1 MIEDSAGIAARAT
14 PGDLRARRL
23 REYLATMA
31 DAFSGSPLRRTL
43 MLLAAGIFAVIL
55 ATAYGQIVLNGWNK
69 PFYDA
74 LQQRDMQ
81 AFLAQLVVFLEIAG
95 ALLVLNVAQLW
106 LNQMLHLKLREALT
120 RDMIDEW
127 LSPGRAFCV
136 ARRGQIG
143 VNPDQRLHEDARHL
157 CDLSVDLGVGLL
169 QAGVLLASFVG
180 VLWALSSGFVFH
192 LWGASFQIPGYM
204 VWAAILYS
212 GTASWLSWMVG
223 RPLIALNGDR
233 YAREADLR
241 YSLVR
246 VNEQIDAISVS
257 SGERDEARRLQRDL
271 GAVLDATRRIVSA
284 TVRLTWITA
293 GYGWVTIVAPIVIA
307 APVYFG
313 GDMTFG
319 GLMMAVGA
327 FNQFHASLRW
337 FVDNIGSIADWR
349 ATLLRV
355 AAFRLA
361 LLEAKGAGGTAGH
374 ITLVR
379 SSEPVLVLDGLEMDT
394 PSGAVRLSEPQV
406 TVGPGER
413 VLITGA
419 MGAGKTLLTHT
430 LAGLWLWGKGSIS
443 LPRDGDIAFV
453 LRDPY
458 LPPGT
463 LRAAL
468 CYPHDADAYPTGEI
482 EDCLRR
488 AGLQRLSASLDRSAR
503 WDHEFGNDERRML
516 SIVQLLL
523 HRPGWIVI
531 DDIGDLTDGGD
542 GERVVSLL
550 QNDLARAAIIAMG
563 TEKGRNDGLFTRSLQ
578 LLPAAGQISG
588 SPRTDSSTSRL

>member
-1 MIEDSAGIAARAT
+1 MAGLNPIRDGAEDPQQRRYVATIAA
-14 PGDLRARRL
+14 
-23 REYLATMA
+23 
-31 DAFSGSPLRRTL
+31 AFNGSPLRGMIV
-43 MLLAAGIFAVIL
+43 MLAVGVLAVIL
-55 ATAYGQIVLNGWNK
+55 ATAYGQIVLNRWNQ

-74 LQQRDMQ
+74 LQQRDMP
-81 AFLAQLVVFLEIAG
+81 ALLAQLLVFFEIAG
-95 ALLVLNVAQLW
+95 ALLILNVAQLW

-120 RDMIDEW
+120 RDLIDEW
-127 LSPGRAFCV
+127 LRPGRAFHL

-169 QAGVLLASFVG
+169 QAGILLVSFVG

-192 LWGASFQIPGYM
+192 LWGSAFQIPGYM

-246 VNEQIDAISVS
+246 VNEQIDAISVA
-257 SGERDEARRLQRDL
+257 SGEGDEARRLHGDL
-271 GAVLDATRRIVSA
+271 GAVITATRRIVSA
-284 TVRLTWITA
+284 TVRLACVTS
-293 GYGWVTIVAPIVIA
+293 GYGWVTIVAPIIIA

-355 AAFRLA
+355 ATFRIA
-361 LLEAKGAGGTAGH
+361 LLDAEDDGDAANRIA
-374 ITLVR
+374 IVR
-379 SSEPVLVLDGLEMDT
+379 SPEPAIVLDGLEMDV
-394 PSGAVRLSEPQV
+394 PSGTVRLSQPQV
-406 TVGPGER
+406 TIRAGDR

-419 MGAGKTLLTHT
+419 MGTGKTLLTHT
-430 LAGLWLWGKGSIS
+430 IAGLWCWGRGSVS
-443 LPRDGDIAFV
+443 LPRGGSVAFV
-453 LRDPY
+453 VRDPY
-458 LPPGT
+458 LPSGT

-468 CYPHDADAYPTGEI
+468 CYPRDADAYSTGEI

-488 AGLQRLSASLDRSAR
+488 VGLARLAPSLDHSAR
-503 WDHEFGNDERRML
+503 WEHEFGNDERRML

-523 HRPGWIVI
+523 QRPGWIVI
-531 DDIGDLTDGGD
+531 DDVDDLTMGSGG
-542 GERVVSLL
+542 ESFVSLL
-550 QNDLARAAIIAMG
+550 RTELAGAAVLAMG
-563 TEKGRNDGLFTRSLQ
+563 TQEGQVGLFTQALR
-578 LLPAAGQISG
+578 LLPAFDQADG
-588 SPRTDSSTSRL
+588 SRRTAPSTSRL

>member
-1 MIEDSAGIAARAT
+1 MA
-14 PGDLRARRL
+14 DLKRMRDGVEERPLRR
-23 REYLATMA
+23 YVATMA
-31 DAFSGSPLRRTL
+31 AAFGASPMRRVL
-43 MLLAAGIFAVIL
+43 IGLAAGIFAVIL

-74 LQQRDMQ
+74 LQHRDEQ
-81 AFLAQLVVFLEIAG
+81 AFLAQLLVFFEIAG

-120 RDMIDEW
+120 RDMIEEW
-127 LSPGRAFCV
+127 LKPGRAFSV
-136 ARRGQIG
+136 AQRGQIG
-143 VNPDQRLHEDARHL
+143 ANPDQRLHEDVRHL

-169 QAGVLLASFVG
+169 QAGVLLVSFVG

-192 LWGASFQIPGYM
+192 VWGAAFQIPGYM

-212 GTASWLSWMVG
+212 GTASSLSWMVG

-246 VNEQIDAISVS
+246 VNEQLDAIAVS
-257 SGERDEARRLQRDL
+257 GGEADEARRLEGDL
-271 GAVLDATRRIVSA
+271 GAVIAATRRIVSA
-284 TVRLTWITA
+284 MVRLAWVTL
-293 GYGWVTIVAPIVIA
+293 GYGWVTIVAPIIID

-349 ATLLRV
+349 ATLRRV

-361 LLEAKGAGGTAGH
+361 LVEAGAEDGAADR
-374 ITLVR
+374 IAFVA
-379 SSEPVLVLDGLEMDT
+379 SPAPAMVLDNLEMDA
-394 PSGAVRLSEPQV
+394 PSGPVRLSQPHV
-406 TVGPGER
+406 VVHPGDR
-413 VLITGA
+413 VLVTGP

-430 LAGLWLWGKGSIS
+430 IAGLWRRGKGVVR
-443 LPRDGDIAFV
+443 LPEDGGIAFV
-453 LRDPY
+453 VRDPY
-458 LPPGT
+458 MPPGT

-468 CYPHDADAYPTGEI
+468 CYPRTAEACSSEAIVAGLT
-482 EDCLRR
+482 R
-488 AGLQRLSASLDRSAR
+488 AGLERLSPWLDRSAR
-503 WDHEFGNDERRML
+503 WEHEFGNAERRML
-516 SIVQLLL
+516 SLVRVLLQ
-523 HRPGWIVI
+523 RPGWIVI
-531 DDIGDLTDGGD
+531 DDVDDLTDGENGA
-542 GERVVSLL
+542 RVAAIFRD
-550 QNDLARAAIIAMG
+550 DLASAAIIAMG
-563 TEKGRNDGLFTRSLQ
+563 AGEGHGDLFFRTLRLV
-578 LLPAAGQISG
+578 SG
-588 SPRTDSSTSRL
+588 

>member
-1 MIEDSAGIAARAT
+1 MASMNQIRDGAEEAQRRKYVATIVAA
-14 PGDLRARRL
+14 
-23 REYLATMA
+23 
-31 DAFSGSPLRRTL
+31 FNNSPLRGTIITL
-43 MLLAAGIFAVIL
+43 SVGVLTVVL
-55 ATAYGQIVLNGWNK
+55 ATAYGQIVLNRWNQ

-74 LQQRDMQ
+74 LQQRSLP
-81 AFLAQLVVFLEIAG
+81 ALLTQLVIFFEIAS

-120 RDMIDEW
+120 RDLIGEW
-127 LSPGRAFCV
+127 LRPGRAFHL

-169 QAGVLLASFVG
+169 QAGILLVSFVG

-192 LWGASFQIPGYM
+192 LWGSAFQIPGYM

-246 VNEQIDAISVS
+246 VNEQIDAVSVS
-257 SGERDEARRLQRDL
+257 SGEGNESRRLYADL
-271 GAVLDATRRIVSA
+271 GTVIAATRRIVSA
-284 TVRLTWITA
+284 TVRLAWVTS

-355 AAFRLA
+355 ATFRIA
-361 LLEAKGAGGTAGH
+361 LLDAEDVGDAADR
-374 ITLVR
+374 ITIVR
-379 SSEPVLVLDGLEMDT
+379 STEPALVLDSLEMDV
-394 PSGAVRLSEPQV
+394 PLGIVRLSKSRV
-406 TVGPGER
+406 TIHPGDR
-413 VLITGA
+413 VMVTGA
-419 MGAGKTLLTHT
+419 MGSGKTLLTHT
-430 LAGLWLWGKGSIS
+430 IAGLWCWGRGSVS
-443 LPRDGDIAFV
+443 LPRDGSVAFLV
-453 LRDPY
+453 RDPY
-458 LPPGT
+458 LASGT

-468 CYPHDADAYPTGEI
+468 CYPRDEDAYSTGEI

-488 AGLQRLSASLDRSAR
+488 TGLSRLAPSMDHSAR
-503 WDHEFGNDERRML
+503 WEHELGNDDRRML
-516 SIVQLLL
+516 SIAQMLLQ
-523 HRPGWIVI
+523 RPGWIVI
-531 DDIGDLTDGGD
+531 DDVDDLIEGSS
-542 GERVVSLL
+542 GERFVSLI
-550 QNDLARAAIIAMG
+550 QDELADTAILAMG
-563 TEKGRNDGLFTRSLQ
+563 TIERQGGLFTHVLRLRSVFHQ
-578 LLPAAGQISG
+578 AGG
-588 SPRTDSSTSRL
+588 NRRTVSSTSRL

>member
-1 MIEDSAGIAARAT
+1 MADPKPMRDGVEE
-14 PGDLRARRL
+14 PRL
-23 REYLATMA
+23 RQYVATMA
-31 DAFSGSPLRRTL
+31 AAFNGSPLRGIL
-43 MLLAAGIFAVIL
+43 VLLAVGVLVVIL
-55 ATAYGQIVLNGWNK
+55 ATAYGQIVLNRWNQ

-74 LQQRDMQ
+74 LQQRNMPV
-81 AFLAQLVVFLEIAG
+81 FLAQLLVFFEIAG

-127 LSPGRAFCV
+127 LRPGRAFRV

-143 VNPDQRLHEDARHL
+143 INPDQRLHEDARHL
-157 CDLSVDLGVGLL
+157 SDLSVDLGVGLL
-169 QAGVLLASFVG
+169 QAGILLISFVG

-192 LWGASFQIPGYM
+192 LWGAAFQIPGYM

-241 YSLVR
+241 YSLMR
-246 VNEQIDAISVS
+246 VNEQLDAISVS
-257 SGERDEARRLQRDL
+257 SGEVDEARRLQRDL
-271 GAVLDATRRIVSA
+271 AAVMAATRRIVFA
-284 TVRLTWITA
+284 MTRLAWVTS
-293 GYGWVTIVAPIVIA
+293 GYGWVTIVAPIIIA

-349 ATLLRV
+349 ATLGRV

-361 LLEAKGAGGTAGH
+361 LMDAETADGTAAR
-374 ITLVR
+374 IAFVP
-379 SSEPVLVLDGLEMDT
+379 SPEPVMVFDDLEIDV
-394 PSGAVRLSEPQV
+394 PSGPVRLSEPHV
-406 TVGPGER
+406 EVHPGDR
-413 VLITGA
+413 VLVTGA
-419 MGAGKTLLTHT
+419 MGAGKTLLTQT
-430 LAGLWLWGKGSIS
+430 IAGLWLWGRGSIS
-443 LPRDGDIAFV
+443 LPRDGGIAFV
-453 LRDPY
+453 VRDPY

-468 CYPHDADAYPTGEI
+468 CYPRDADAYST
-482 EDCLRR
+482 EDILGGLQR
-488 AGLQRLSASLDRSAR
+488 AGLERLAPSLDRVDR
-503 WDHEFGNDERRML
+503 WEREFGNDERRML

-531 DDIGDLTDGGD
+531 DDIGDLTDGD
-542 GERVVSLL
+542 NGEQVVSIFRE
-550 QNDLARAAIIAMG
+550 DLASAAIVAMG
-563 TEKGRNDGLFTRSLQ
+563 TGEGRVDLF
-578 LLPAAGQISG
+578 A
-588 SPRTDSSTSRL
+588 RTLRLVPGTGGR

>member
-1 MIEDSAGIAARAT
+1 MIRDSAGTAAPAT
-14 PGDLRARRL
+14 PVRAEERRL
-23 REYLATMA
+23 RQYLASMVA
-31 DAFSGSPLRRTL
+31 AFNGSPLRGTL
-43 MLLAAGIFAVIL
+43 ILLAVGIFAVIL
-55 ATAYGQIVLNGWNK
+55 ATAYGQIILNSWNK

-81 AFLAQLVVFLEIAG
+81 AFLAQLLVFFEIAG
-95 ALLVLNVAQLW
+95 ALLVLNIAQLW

-127 LSPGRAFCV
+127 LVPGRAFNL

-192 LWGASFQIPGYM
+192 LWGAAFQIPGYM

-257 SGERDEARRLQRDL
+257 SGEASEARRLQRDL
-271 GAVLDATRRIVSA
+271 GTVIAATRRIVSA
-284 TVRLTWITA
+284 TVRLAWVTS
-293 GYGWVTIVAPIVIA
+293 GYGWVTIVAPIIIA

-355 AAFRLA
+355 ATFRIA
-361 LLEAKGAGGTAGH
+361 LLDAEDAGRAADR
-374 ITLVR
+374 IAVVR
-379 SSEPVLVLDGLEMDT
+379 SSEPALVLEELEMDV
-394 PSGAVRLSEPQV
+394 PSGAVRLSEPLV
-406 TVGPGER
+406 TIRTGDR
-413 VLITGA
+413 VLVTGA

-430 LAGLWLWGKGSIS
+430 IAGLWCWGKGSVR
-443 LPRDGDIAFV
+443 LPHDGNVAFV
-453 LRDPY
+453 VRDPY
-458 LPPGT
+458 LPSGT

-468 CYPHDADAYPTGEI
+468 CYPRDADAYSTGEI
-482 EDCLRR
+482 ENCLRQ
-488 AGLQRLSASLDRSAR
+488 AGLERLSPSLDRSAR
-503 WDHEFGNDERRML
+503 WEHEFGNDERRML
-516 SIVQLLL
+516 SVVQLLL

-531 DDIGDLTDGGD
+531 DDIGDLTAGSD
-542 GERVVSLL
+542 GERFASLL
-550 QNDLARAAIIAMG
+550 QNALADAAVLAMG
-563 TEKGRNDGLFTRSLQ
+563 TEQAGSGLFTHTLR
-578 LLPAAGQISG
+578 LLSTFNQADG
-588 SPRTDSSTSRL
+588 SR

>member
-1 MIEDSAGIAARAT
+1 MASLNQIRDGAGVSQRRRYAATIAAA
-14 PGDLRARRL
+14 LNN
-23 REYLATMA
+23 
-31 DAFSGSPLRRTL
+31 SPLRGMIV
-43 MLLAAGIFAVIL
+43 MLAVGVLAVVL
-55 ATAYGQIVLNGWNK
+55 ATAYGQIILNRWNQ

-74 LQQRDMQ
+74 LQQRDMT
-81 AFLAQLVVFLEIAG
+81 ALLAQLLVFFEIAG
-95 ALLVLNVAQLW
+95 ALLILNVAQLW

-120 RDMIDEW
+120 RDLIDEW
-127 LSPGRAFCV
+127 LRPGRAFHL

-169 QAGVLLASFVG
+169 QAGILLVSFVG

-192 LWGASFQIPGYM
+192 LWGSAFQIPGYM

-233 YAREADLR
+233 YAREADMR
-241 YSLVR
+241 SSLVR

-257 SGERDEARRLQRDL
+257 SGEGNESRRLYRDL
-271 GAVLDATRRIVSA
+271 DSVITATHRIVSA
-284 TVRLTWITA
+284 TVRLAWVTS
-293 GYGWVTIVAPIVIA
+293 GYGWVTIVAPIIIA

-355 AAFRLA
+355 ATFRIA
-361 LLEAKGAGGTAGH
+361 LLDAGDIGDAADR
-374 ITLVR
+374 IAIIR
-379 SSEPVLVLDGLEMDT
+379 SGEPALVLDGLEMDV
-394 PSGAVRLSEPQV
+394 PLGIVRLSTSHV
-406 TVGPGER
+406 TIRPGDR
-413 VLITGA
+413 VLVTGA
-419 MGAGKTLLTHT
+419 MGSGKTLLTHT
-430 LAGLWLWGKGSIS
+430 IAGLWCWGRGSVS
-443 LPRDGDIAFV
+443 LPRDGSVAFV
-453 LRDPY
+453 VRDPY
-458 LPPGT
+458 LPSGT

-468 CYPHDADAYPTGEI
+468 CYPRDADAYSTGEI
-482 EDCLRR
+482 ENCLQR
-488 AGLQRLSASLDRSAR
+488 AGLERLAPSLDRSAR
-503 WDHEFGNDERRML
+503 WEHEFGNDERRML

-523 HRPGWIVI
+523 QRPGWLVI
-531 DDIGDLTDGGD
+531 DDVDDLTRGSG
-542 GERVVSLL
+542 GERFVSLM
-550 QNDLARAAIIAMG
+550 QKELADTAILAMG
-563 TEKGRNDGLFTRSLQ
+563 TIDERAGLFTHVLRLC
-578 LLPAAGQISG
+578 PAFDQADGD
-588 SPRTDSSTSRL
+588 RLTASSTSRL

>member
-1 MIEDSAGIAARAT
+1 MTDLNHAPAGAAE
-14 PGDLRARRL
+14 PRL
-23 REYLATMA
+23 RQYVATMA
-31 DAFSGSPLRRTL
+31 DAFRGSPLRSIL
-43 MLLAAGIFAVIL
+43 VLLAVGVLVVIL
-55 ATAYGQIVLNGWNK
+55 ATAYGQIVLNRWNK

-81 AFLAQLVVFLEIAG
+81 AFLAQLLVFFEIAG

-120 RDMIDEW
+120 RDMIDQW
-127 LSPGRAFCV
+127 LRPGRAFRV

-143 VNPDQRLHEDARHL
+143 VNPDQRLHEDARRL

-192 LWGASFQIPGYM
+192 FWDAAFQIPGYM

-241 YSLVR
+241 YSLMR
-246 VNEQIDAISVS
+246 VNEQVDAISVS
-257 SGERDEARRLQRDL
+257 SGEADEARRLHRDL
-271 GAVLDATRRIVSA
+271 DAVMAATRRIVFA
-284 TVRLTWITA
+284 MTRLAWVTS
-293 GYGWVTIVAPIVIA
+293 GYGWVTIVAPIIIA

-313 GDMTFG
+313 GNMTFG

-349 ATLLRV
+349 ATLRRV

-361 LLEAKGAGGTAGH
+361 LLEPDGSGGPADRVA
-374 ITLVR
+374 ILQ
-379 SSEPVLVLDGLEMDT
+379 SPEPAIVFDDLEMDAPT
-394 PSGAVRLSEPQV
+394 AKVRLSEPHV
-406 TVGPGER
+406 TIHPGDR
-413 VLITGA
+413 VLVSGA

-430 LAGLWLWGKGSIS
+430 MAGLWDWGKGSIS
-443 LPRDGDIAFV
+443 LPGDPIAFV
-453 LRDPY
+453 VRDPY
-458 LPPGT
+458 MPAGT

-468 CYPHDADAYPTGEI
+468 CYPRDADAYAT
-482 EDCLRR
+482 EDILGSLQR
-488 AGLQRLSASLDRSAR
+488 AGLERLAPSLDRSAR
-503 WDHEFGNDERRML
+503 WEHEFGNDERRML

-531 DDIGDLTDGGD
+531 DDIGDLTGGD
-542 GERVVSLL
+542 NFERVAAIFREE
-550 QNDLARAAIIAMG
+550 LAGAAIIAMG
-563 TEKGRNDGLFTRSLQ
+563 VDEGHGDLFTLTLR
-578 LLPAAGQISG
+578 LLPVGRIA
-588 SPRTDSSTSRL
+588 

>member
-1 MIEDSAGIAARAT
+1 MTDPNQVRAGAAE
-14 PGDLRARRL
+14 PRL
-23 REYLATMA
+23 RQYVATMVA
-31 DAFSGSPLRRTL
+31 AFRGSPLQGIL
-43 MLLAAGIFAVIL
+43 VLLAVGVLVVIL
-55 ATAYGQIVLNGWNK
+55 ATAYGQIVLNSWNK

-81 AFLAQLVVFLEIAG
+81 AFLAQLLVFFEIAG
-95 ALLVLNVAQLW
+95 ALLILNVAQLW

-127 LSPGRAFCV
+127 LRPGRAFRV

-143 VNPDQRLHEDARHL
+143 VNPDQRLHEDARRL

-192 LWGASFQIPGYM
+192 FWNAAFQIPGYM

-241 YSLVR
+241 YSLMR
-246 VNEQIDAISVS
+246 VNEQVDAISVS
-257 SGERDEARRLQRDL
+257 SGEADEARRLQRNLD
-271 GAVLDATRRIVSA
+271 AVMVATRRIVFA
-284 TVRLTWITA
+284 MTRLAWVTS
-293 GYGWVTIVAPIVIA
+293 GYGWVTIVAPIIIA

-349 ATLLRV
+349 ATLGRV

-361 LLEAKGAGGTAGH
+361 LLEPDIADGPAGRIAF
-374 ITLVR
+374 LQ
-379 SSEPVLVLDGLEMDT
+379 SSEPAIVLDNLEMDV
-394 PSGAVRLSEPQV
+394 PSGKIRLSEPHV
-406 TVGPGER
+406 TIRPGDR
-413 VLITGA
+413 VFVTGA

-430 LAGLWLWGKGSIS
+430 LAGLWCWGKGTIS
-443 LPRDGDIAFV
+443 LPHDDPIAFLV
-453 LRDPY
+453 RDPY
-458 LPPGT
+458 MPPGT

-468 CYPHDADAYPTGEI
+468 CYPKDTDAYST
-482 EDCLRR
+482 EDILDSLQQV
-488 AGLQRLSASLDRSAR
+488 GLERLAPSLERSAR
-503 WDHEFGNDERRML
+503 WEHEFGNDERRML
-516 SIVQLLL
+516 SIAQLLL

-531 DDIGDLTDGGD
+531 DDIGDLTGSGNV
-542 GERVVSLL
+542 ERVAAIFRGK
-550 QNDLARAAIIAMG
+550 LAGATIIAMG
-563 TEKGRNDGLFTRSLQ
+563 AEEGHGDLFARTLR
-578 LLPAAGQISG
+578 LLPVESKA
-588 SPRTDSSTSRL
+588 

>member
-1 MIEDSAGIAARAT
+1 MA
-14 PGDLRARRL
+14 DLNPVRDGAEEPRL
-23 REYLATMA
+23 RQYLATMA
-31 DAFSGSPLRRTL
+31 AAFHGSPLRGVL
-43 MLLAAGIFAVIL
+43 MLLAAGILAVIL
-55 ATAYGQIVLNGWNK
+55 ATAYGQIVLNRWNQ

-74 LQQRDMQ
+74 LQQRNMP
-81 AFLAQLVVFLEIAG
+81 AFLAQLLVFFEIAG

-127 LSPGRAFCV
+127 LRPGRAFRV

-143 VNPDQRLHEDARHL
+143 INPDQRLHEDAHRL
-157 CDLSVDLGVGLL
+157 SDLSVDLGVGLL
-169 QAGVLLASFVG
+169 QAGVLLLSFVG

-192 LWGASFQIPGYM
+192 LWGDAFLIPGYM

-241 YSLVR
+241 SSLMR
-246 VNEQIDAISVS
+246 VNEQLAAISVA
-257 SGERDEARRLQRDL
+257 SGEVDEARRLQRDL
-271 GAVLDATRRIVSA
+271 AAVMAATSRIVFA
-284 TVRLTWITA
+284 MTRLAWVTS
-293 GYGWVTIVAPIVIA
+293 GYGWVTIVAPIIIA

-349 ATLLRV
+349 ATLGRV

-361 LLEAKGAGGTAGH
+361 LMDAETADGTADR
-374 ITLVR
+374 IAFVP
-379 SSEPVLVLDGLEMDT
+379 SPDPVIVLDNLEIDV
-394 PSGAVRLSEPQV
+394 PSGPVRLSEPHV
-406 TVGPGER
+406 EVHPGDR
-413 VLITGA
+413 VLVTGA
-419 MGAGKTLLTHT
+419 LGAGKTLLTHT
-430 LAGLWLWGKGSIS
+430 IAGLWFWGRGSIS
-443 LPRDGDIAFV
+443 LPRDGGIAFV
-453 LRDPY
+453 VRDPY
-458 LPPGT
+458 MPAGT

-468 CYPHDADAYPTGEI
+468 CYPRDADAYSTEEI
-482 EDCLRR
+482 LASLQR
-488 AGLQRLSASLDRSAR
+488 AGLERLSPSLDRIAR
-503 WDHEFGNDERRML
+503 WEHEFGNDERRML
-516 SIVQLLL
+516 SIAQLLL

-531 DDIGDLTDGGD
+531 DDIGDLTDGD
-542 GERVVSLL
+542 NGERVASIFR
-550 QNDLARAAIIAMG
+550 DELASAAIIAMG
-563 TEKGRNDGLFTRSLQ
+563 TGDGRVDLFSRTLR
-578 LLPAAGQISG
+578 LLPVTGGGPAN
-588 SPRTDSSTSRL
+588 

>member
-1 MIEDSAGIAARAT
+1 MAALNQIREGAGEPQQRQYMATIAAA
-14 PGDLRARRL
+14 L
-23 REYLATMA
+23 
-31 DAFSGSPLRRTL
+31 SGSPLRGIL
-43 MLLAAGIFAVIL
+43 VVLAVGVLVVIL
-55 ATAYGQIVLNGWNK
+55 ATAYGQIVLNRWNR

-74 LQQRDMQ
+74 LQERNM
-81 AFLAQLVVFLEIAG
+81 AALLAQLLVFFEIAG
-95 ALLVLNVAQLW
+95 GLLILNVVQLW

-127 LSPGRAFCV
+127 LRPGRAFHL

-143 VNPDQRLHEDARHL
+143 VNPDQRLHEDAHHL

-192 LWGASFQIPGYM
+192 LWGAAFQIPGYM

-223 RPLIALNGDR
+223 RPLVALNGDR

-257 SGERDEARRLQRDL
+257 SGETDEAQRLQGDL
-271 GAVLDATRRIVSA
+271 SAVIAATRRIVSA
-284 TVRLTWITA
+284 TVRLAWVTS
-293 GYGWVTIVAPIVIA
+293 GYGWVTIVAPIIIA

-313 GDMTFG
+313 GEMTFG

-327 FNQFHASLRW
+327 FNQLHASLRW

-355 AAFRLA
+355 AAFRIA
-361 LLEAKGAGGTAGH
+361 LLDAEVADGGVDR
-374 ITLVR
+374 IVFVR
-379 SSEPVLVLDGLEMDT
+379 SSEPVIVLDGLEMDV
-394 PSGAVRLSEPQV
+394 PSGTVRLSEPQV
-406 TVGPGER
+406 MVNAGER
-413 VLITGA
+413 VLVTGL

-430 LAGLWLWGKGSIS
+430 IAGLWSRGRGSVR
-443 LPRDGDIAFV
+443 LPRDGSVAFLV
-453 LRDPY
+453 REPY
-458 LPPGT
+458 LPSGT

-468 CYPHDADAYPTGEI
+468 CYPRNADAYSTGEI

-488 AGLQRLSASLDRSAR
+488 TGLQRLSLSLDRSAR
-503 WDHEFGNDERRML
+503 WEHEFGNDQRRML
-516 SIVQLLL
+516 SVVQVLL

-531 DDIGDLTDGGD
+531 DDIEDLTVGDD

-550 QNDLARAAIIAMG
+550 QNELADAAVLAMG
-563 TEKGRNDGLFTRSLQ
+563 TGEGQGSLFTHILRLLPGLDQADGLR
-578 LLPAAGQISG
+578 
-588 SPRTDSSTSRL
+588 

>member
-1 MIEDSAGIAARAT
+1 MVSASWFMQRHLDIAAAGMADPKLMRDGAEE
-14 PGDLRARRL
+14 PRL
-23 REYLATMA
+23 RQYVATMA
-31 DAFSGSPLRRTL
+31 AAFNGSPLRGIL
-43 MLLAAGIFAVIL
+43 VLLAVGVLVVIL
-55 ATAYGQIVLNGWNK
+55 ATAYGQIVLNRWNQ

-74 LQQRDMQ
+74 LQQRNMPV
-81 AFLAQLVVFLEIAG
+81 FLAQLLVFFEIAG

-127 LSPGRAFCV
+127 LRPGRAFRV

-143 VNPDQRLHEDARHL
+143 INPDQRLHEDARHL
-157 CDLSVDLGVGLL
+157 SDLSVDLGVGLL
-169 QAGVLLASFVG
+169 QAGILLISFVG

-192 LWGASFQIPGYM
+192 LWGAAFLIPGYM

-241 YSLVR
+241 YSLMR
-246 VNEQIDAISVS
+246 VNEQLDAISVS
-257 SGERDEARRLQRDL
+257 SGEVDEARRLQRDL
-271 GAVLDATRRIVSA
+271 AAVMAATRRIVFA
-284 TVRLTWITA
+284 MTRLAWVTS
-293 GYGWVTIVAPIVIA
+293 GYGWVTIVAPIIIA

-349 ATLLRV
+349 ATLGRV

-361 LLEAKGAGGTAGH
+361 LMDAETADGTAER
-374 ITLVR
+374 IAFVP
-379 SSEPVLVLDGLEMDT
+379 SPEPVMVFDDLEIDV
-394 PSGAVRLSEPQV
+394 PSGPVRLSEPHV
-406 TVGPGER
+406 EVRPGDR
-413 VLITGA
+413 VLVTGA

-430 LAGLWLWGKGSIS
+430 IAGLWLWGRGSIS
-443 LPRDGDIAFV
+443 LPRDGGIAFV
-453 LRDPY
+453 VRDPY

-468 CYPHDADAYPTGEI
+468 CYPRDADAYTT
-482 EDCLRR
+482 EDILGGLQR
-488 AGLQRLSASLDRSAR
+488 AGLERLAPSRDRVDR
-503 WDHEFGNDERRML
+503 WEREFGNDERRML

-531 DDIGDLTDGGD
+531 DDIGDLTDGD
-542 GERVVSLL
+542 NGERVVSIFRE
-550 QNDLARAAIIAMG
+550 DLASAAIVAMG
-563 TEKGRNDGLFTRSLQ
+563 TGEGRVDLF
-578 LLPAAGQISG
+578 A
-588 SPRTDSSTSRL
+588 RTLRLVPGTGGR

>member
-1 MIEDSAGIAARAT
+1 MADPKLMRDGAEE
-14 PGDLRARRL
+14 PRL
-23 REYLATMA
+23 RQYVATMA
-31 DAFSGSPLRRTL
+31 AAFNGSPLRGIL
-43 MLLAAGIFAVIL
+43 VLLAVGVLVVIL
-55 ATAYGQIVLNGWNK
+55 ATAYGQIVLNRWNQ

-74 LQQRDMQ
+74 LQQRNMPV
-81 AFLAQLVVFLEIAG
+81 FLAQLLVFFEIAG

-127 LSPGRAFCV
+127 LRPGRAFRV

-143 VNPDQRLHEDARHL
+143 INPDQRLHEDARHL
-157 CDLSVDLGVGLL
+157 SDLSVDLGVGLL
-169 QAGVLLASFVG
+169 QAGILLISFVG

-192 LWGASFQIPGYM
+192 LWGAAFLIPGYM

-241 YSLVR
+241 YSLMR
-246 VNEQIDAISVS
+246 VNEQLDAISVS
-257 SGERDEARRLQRDL
+257 SGEVDEARRLQRDL
-271 GAVLDATRRIVSA
+271 AAVMAATRRIVFA
-284 TVRLTWITA
+284 MTRLAWVTS
-293 GYGWVTIVAPIVIA
+293 GYGWVTIVAPIIIA

-349 ATLLRV
+349 ATLGRV

-361 LLEAKGAGGTAGH
+361 LMDAETADGTAER
-374 ITLVR
+374 IAFVP
-379 SSEPVLVLDGLEMDT
+379 SPEPVMVFDDLEIDV
-394 PSGAVRLSEPQV
+394 PSGPVRLSEPHV
-406 TVGPGER
+406 EVRPGDR
-413 VLITGA
+413 VLVTGA

-430 LAGLWLWGKGSIS
+430 IAGLWLWGRGSIS
-443 LPRDGDIAFV
+443 LPRDGGIAFV
-453 LRDPY
+453 VRDPY

-468 CYPHDADAYPTGEI
+468 CYPRDADAYTT
-482 EDCLRR
+482 EDILGGLQR
-488 AGLQRLSASLDRSAR
+488 AGLERLAPSRDRVDR
-503 WDHEFGNDERRML
+503 WEREFGNDERRML

-531 DDIGDLTDGGD
+531 DDIGDLTDGD
-542 GERVVSLL
+542 NGERVVSIFRE
-550 QNDLARAAIIAMG
+550 DLASAAIVAMG
-563 TEKGRNDGLFTRSLQ
+563 TGEGRVDLF
-578 LLPAAGQISG
+578 A
-588 SPRTDSSTSRL
+588 RTLRLVPGTGGR

>member
-1 MIEDSAGIAARAT
+1 MRPLDTSVTGMA
-14 PGDLRARRL
+14 DLNPVREPRL
-23 REYLATMA
+23 RQYLATMTA
-31 DAFSGSPLRRTL
+31 AFHGSPLRGVL
-43 MLLAAGIFAVIL
+43 VLLAAGILAVIL
-55 ATAYGQIVLNGWNK
+55 ATAYGQIVLNRWNQ

-74 LQQRDMQ
+74 LQQRNMP
-81 AFLAQLVVFLEIAG
+81 AFLAQLLVFFEIAG

-127 LSPGRAFCV
+127 LRPGRAFRV

-143 VNPDQRLHEDARHL
+143 INPDQRLHEDAHRL
-157 CDLSVDLGVGLL
+157 SDLSVDLGVGLL
-169 QAGVLLASFVG
+169 QAGVLLLSFVG

-192 LWGASFQIPGYM
+192 LWGDAFLIPGYM

-241 YSLVR
+241 SSLMR
-246 VNEQIDAISVS
+246 VNEQLAAISVA
-257 SGERDEARRLQRDL
+257 SGEVDEARRLQRDL
-271 GAVLDATRRIVSA
+271 AAVMAATRRIVFA
-284 TVRLTWITA
+284 MTRLAWVTS
-293 GYGWVTIVAPIVIA
+293 GYGWVTIVAPIIIA

-349 ATLLRV
+349 ATLGRV

-361 LLEAKGAGGTAGH
+361 LMDAETADGTADR
-374 ITLVR
+374 IAFVP
-379 SSEPVLVLDGLEMDT
+379 SPDPVIVFDGLEIDV
-394 PSGAVRLSEPQV
+394 PSGPVRLSEPHV
-406 TVGPGER
+406 EVHPGDR
-413 VLITGA
+413 VLVTGA
-419 MGAGKTLLTHT
+419 LGAGKTLLTHT
-430 LAGLWLWGKGSIS
+430 IAGLWFWGRGSIS
-443 LPRDGDIAFV
+443 LPREGGIAFV
-453 LRDPY
+453 VRDPY
-458 LPPGT
+458 MPAGT

-468 CYPHDADAYPTGEI
+468 CYPRDADAYSTEEI
-482 EDCLRR
+482 LASLQR
-488 AGLQRLSASLDRSAR
+488 AGLECLSPSLDRTAR
-503 WDHEFGNDERRML
+503 WEHEFGNDERRML
-516 SIVQLLL
+516 SIAQLLL

-531 DDIGDLTDGGD
+531 DDIGDLTDGD
-542 GERVVSLL
+542 NGERVASIFR
-550 QNDLARAAIIAMG
+550 DELASAAIIAMG
-563 TEKGRNDGLFTRSLQ
+563 TGEGRVDLFSRTLR
-578 LLPAAGQISG
+578 LLPV
-588 SPRTDSSTSRL
+588 TDGG

>member
-1 MIEDSAGIAARAT
+1 MADLNPVRDGARE
-14 PGDLRARRL
+14 PRL
-23 REYLATMA
+23 RQYLATMA
-31 DAFSGSPLRRTL
+31 AAFHGSPLRGVL
-43 MLLAAGIFAVIL
+43 VLLAAGILAVIL
-55 ATAYGQIVLNGWNK
+55 ATAYGQIVLNRWNQ

-74 LQQRDMQ
+74 LQQRNMP
-81 AFLAQLVVFLEIAG
+81 AFLAQLLVFFEIAG

-127 LSPGRAFCV
+127 LRPGRAFRV

-143 VNPDQRLHEDARHL
+143 INPDQRLHEDAHRL
-157 CDLSVDLGVGLL
+157 SDLSVDLGVGLL
-169 QAGVLLASFVG
+169 QAGVLLLSFVG

-192 LWGASFQIPGYM
+192 LWGDAFLIPGYM

-241 YSLVR
+241 SSLMR
-246 VNEQIDAISVS
+246 VNEQLAAISVA
-257 SGERDEARRLQRDL
+257 SGEVDEARRLQRDL
-271 GAVLDATRRIVSA
+271 AAVMAATRRIVFA
-284 TVRLTWITA
+284 MTRLAWVTS
-293 GYGWVTIVAPIVIA
+293 GYGWVTIVAPIIIA

-349 ATLLRV
+349 ATLGRV

-361 LLEAKGAGGTAGH
+361 LMDAERADGTADR
-374 ITLVR
+374 IAFVP
-379 SSEPVLVLDGLEMDT
+379 SPDPVIVFDNLEIDV
-394 PSGAVRLSEPQV
+394 PSGPVRLSEPHV
-406 TVGPGER
+406 EVHPGDR
-413 VLITGA
+413 VLVTGA
-419 MGAGKTLLTHT
+419 LGAGKTLLTHT
-430 LAGLWLWGKGSIS
+430 IAGLWFWGRGSIS
-443 LPRDGDIAFV
+443 LPRDGGIAFV
-453 LRDPY
+453 VRDPY
-458 LPPGT
+458 MPAGT

-468 CYPHDADAYPTGEI
+468 CYPRDADAYSTEEI
-482 EDCLRR
+482 L
-488 AGLQRLSASLDRSAR
+488 ASLQRVGLERLSSSLDRIAR
-503 WDHEFGNDERRML
+503 WEHEFGNDERRML

-531 DDIGDLTDGGD
+531 DDIGDLTDGD
-542 GERVVSLL
+542 NGERVASIFR
-550 QNDLARAAIIAMG
+550 DELASAAIIAMG
-563 TEKGRNDGLFTRSLQ
+563 TGEGRVDLFSRTLR
-578 LLPAAGQISG
+578 LLPVTGGGPAS
-588 SPRTDSSTSRL
+588 

>member
-1 MIEDSAGIAARAT
+1 MRPLDTSVTGMA
-14 PGDLRARRL
+14 DLNPVRDGAEEPRL
-23 REYLATMA
+23 RQYLATMA
-31 DAFSGSPLRRTL
+31 AAFHGSPLRGVL
-43 MLLAAGIFAVIL
+43 MLLAAGILAVIL
-55 ATAYGQIVLNGWNK
+55 ATAYGQIVLNRWNQ

-74 LQQRDMQ
+74 LQQRNMP
-81 AFLAQLVVFLEIAG
+81 AFLAQLLVFFEIAG

-127 LSPGRAFCV
+127 LRPGRAFRV

-143 VNPDQRLHEDARHL
+143 INPDQRLHEDAHRL
-157 CDLSVDLGVGLL
+157 SDLSVDLGVGLL
-169 QAGVLLASFVG
+169 QAGVLLLSFVG

-192 LWGASFQIPGYM
+192 LWGDAFLIPGYM

-241 YSLVR
+241 SSLMR
-246 VNEQIDAISVS
+246 VNEQLAAISVA
-257 SGERDEARRLQRDL
+257 SGEVDEARRLQRDL
-271 GAVLDATRRIVSA
+271 AAVMAATSRIVFA
-284 TVRLTWITA
+284 MTRLAWVTS
-293 GYGWVTIVAPIVIA
+293 GYGWVTIVAPIIIA

-349 ATLLRV
+349 ATLGRV

-361 LLEAKGAGGTAGH
+361 LMDAETADGTADR
-374 ITLVR
+374 IAFVP
-379 SSEPVLVLDGLEMDT
+379 SPDPVIVLDNLEIDV
-394 PSGAVRLSEPQV
+394 PSGPVRLSEPHV
-406 TVGPGER
+406 EVHPGDR
-413 VLITGA
+413 VLVTGA
-419 MGAGKTLLTHT
+419 LGAGKTLLTHT
-430 LAGLWLWGKGSIS
+430 IAGLWFWGRGSIS
-443 LPRDGDIAFV
+443 LPRDGGIAFV
-453 LRDPY
+453 VRDPY
-458 LPPGT
+458 MPAGT

-468 CYPHDADAYPTGEI
+468 CYPRDADAYSTEEI
-482 EDCLRR
+482 LASLQR
-488 AGLQRLSASLDRSAR
+488 AGLERLSPSLDRIAR
-503 WDHEFGNDERRML
+503 WEHEFGNDERRML
-516 SIVQLLL
+516 SIAQLLL

-531 DDIGDLTDGGD
+531 DDIGDLTDGD
-542 GERVVSLL
+542 NGERVASIFR
-550 QNDLARAAIIAMG
+550 DELASAAIIAMG
-563 TEKGRNDGLFTRSLQ
+563 TGDGRVDLFSRTLR
-578 LLPAAGQISG
+578 LLPVTGGGPAN
-588 SPRTDSSTSRL
+588 